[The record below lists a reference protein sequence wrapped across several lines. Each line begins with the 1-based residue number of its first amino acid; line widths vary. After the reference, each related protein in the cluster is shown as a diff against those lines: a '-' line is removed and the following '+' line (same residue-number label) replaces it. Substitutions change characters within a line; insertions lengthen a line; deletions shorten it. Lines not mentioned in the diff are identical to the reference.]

1 MPHLI
6 SAGFLRRK
14 ELRQHQNHR
23 RQQSLCRIIEVGIL
37 SPVGPLPLRV
47 DDGLG
52 QDLGVLFRLGLGCN
66 ILWILPIFVHV
77 SVDQGQQVVS
87 IRPGRFPEIHHGNP
101 VSVGISGDGA
111 VVSGQVALGIQRQK
125 AHATGTGIF
134 QVRVQ
139 EIRRLTHAGGADH
152 HHMNVI

>member
-1 MPHLI
+1 MPHLM

-23 RQQSLCRIIEVGIL
+23 RQQSLRRIIEVGIL
-37 SPVGPLPLRV
+37 SPVGSLPLRV

-52 QDLGVLFRLGLGCN
+52 QDFGVLFRLGLGCN
-66 ILWILPIFVHV
+66 VLGILPVFVHV

-87 IRPGRFPEIHHGNP
+87 IRPGRFPEIHHRNP

-111 VVSGQVALGIQRQK
+111 VVSGQVALGIQSQK
-125 AHATGTGIF
+125 AHPAGTGIF
-134 QVRVQ
+134 QIGVQ
-139 EIRRLTHAGGADH
+139 KIRRLAHAGGANH
-152 HHMNVI
+152 HHMDVI